1 MIEYDNN
8 WLAYTMSVWCANQYR
23 VVDKSNPTYG
33 MANQYVKYVKL
44 FYRDKETK
52 RHYLPPSTHK
62 VVGGIDNFSPPE
74 LAPHRDQMYDY
85 QQKALQFIHN
95 LKTKSCLIR
104 SWEWTGKALRN
115 NEPVLSEHWRTDI
128 ESLKIW
134 DKVYSKDWSLSNVIW
149 VYPQWLRDIYKVTFI
164 DGTYSLCDWD
174 HLREVYTDHDIS
186 WCKPNR
192 IKTTLEIMND
202 PFIRSKHG
210 KQRKNKW
217 YIPNNDPIDFT
228 KKILVIDPYLMWIL
242 LWDGYMRHASF
253 TTSDEEIKNIIEN
266 IVSAYNQ
273 KLKFDWRYWYRI
285 TNLDRLWKWEN
296 RKWRNYVLEAIRNYW
311 LEDKLSHN
319 KFIPKD
325 YLYSSISD
333 RLELL
338 RWLMDSDWYCD
349 TRWSASYTT
358 CSYQLALDVQ
368 ELVRSLWWITQI
380 KSRIPKCNWKEWKM
394 SYTLWVRI
402 KFNPFNLTRKS
413 IRYDIKKKYTQPKSI
428 SSIAYY
434 DRSEATCIKIDHK
447 SELFITRD
455 YIVTHNSRIIVGTCS
470 MRDNM
475 AIVLVP
481 TNMIQKQLQEQM
493 PTVRVMCLPTFKK
506 LYDTINTW
514 VPIVIDES
522 HRISEALR
530 NLLCTWKW
538 KIIWLTASPFRL
550 DFQHEWFKIFFWELH
565 ETGAEALT
573 IKVKPIKLITEVDQT
588 DFMRMSAEYS
598 SESTERR
605 RKWLVMNPW
614 RAKWIA
620 EIAHKA
626 MLKNNTVM
634 VFSDRKEQVE
644 AIHAECLKIF
654 PDSYMMIWWKD
665 NSKIKKQLEMKKQ
678 FIIAAT
684 IQAVWEWMDIPSL
697 MVWIS
702 CFSTANYKTIR
713 QMAWRMR
720 RYCGNKTHWYLIDI
734 IDTLHIW
741 KIKKQFSTRYD
752 RKKIYLDLWFTVD
765 DGEIMKHK
773 IETYPQDSLF

>member
-62 VVGGIDNFSPPE
+62 VVGGIDNFSSPE
-74 LAPHRDQMYDY
+74 LAPHRDKMYDY

-104 SWEWTGKALRN
+104 SWEWTGK
-115 NEPVLSEHWRTDI
+115 
-128 ESLKIW
+128 
-134 DKVYSKDWSLSNVIW
+134 
-149 VYPQWLRDIYKVTFI
+149 
-164 DGTYSLCDWD
+164 
-174 HLREVYTDHDIS
+174 
-186 WCKPNR
+186 
-192 IKTTLEIMND
+192 
-202 PFIRSKHG
+202 
-210 KQRKNKW
+210 
-217 YIPNNDPIDFT
+217 
-228 KKILVIDPYLMWIL
+228 
-242 LWDGYMRHASF
+242 
-253 TTSDEEIKNIIEN
+253 
-266 IVSAYNQ
+266 
-273 KLKFDWRYWYRI
+273 
-285 TNLDRLWKWEN
+285 
-296 RKWRNYVLEAIRNYW
+296 
-311 LEDKLSHN
+311 
-319 KFIPKD
+319 
-325 YLYSSISD
+325 
-333 RLELL
+333 
-338 RWLMDSDWYCD
+338 
-349 TRWSASYTT
+349 
-358 CSYQLALDVQ
+358 
-368 ELVRSLWWITQI
+368 
-380 KSRIPKCNWKEWKM
+380 
-394 SYTLWVRI
+394 
-402 KFNPFNLTRKS
+402 
-413 IRYDIKKKYTQPKSI
+413 
-428 SSIAYY
+428 
-434 DRSEATCIKIDHK
+434 
-447 SELFITRD
+447 
-455 YIVTHNSRIIVGTCS
+455 SRIIVGVCS

-506 LYDTINTW
+506 LYSTINTW

-530 NLLCTWKW
+530 NLLCTWKG

-620 EIAHKA
+620 EIAYKA

-697 MVWIS
+697 MVGIS

-741 KIKKQFSTRYD
+741 KIRKQFSTRYD